1 MRRSTGILRTSTAK
15 KQIRSEQRQDA
26 KGSRYNGVHGDE
38 QMAFLMTGK
47 HVHRIVVH
55 DVPKGQGCEHNR
67 YAGDDK

>member
-1 MRRSTGILRTSTAK
+1 VDASVGVLAAPAAK

-26 KGSRYNGVHGDE
+26 KGGRHKGVHGEE
-38 QMAFLMTGK
+38 QMAFLMSGK

-55 DVPKGQGCEHNR
+55 DMPKGQGGEHNR